1 MPAVFFT
8 GNIKTPNSIYR
19 FYVLVETS
27 PFYLGPNEVR
37 GGGGGNEEN
46 AMIFLIVL

>member
-37 GGGGGNEEN
+37 GGGG
-46 AMIFLIVL
+46 AMKKML